1 MGVGGGF
8 NFVVF
13 RYVIDFFF
21 CGWVNYG
28 EGFVVDRFYKFIVDK
43 DLKELKREI
52 NVVIKY

>member
-1 MGVGGGF
+1 MWLLWGV

-28 EGFVVDRFYKFIVDK
+28 EGFVVDRIYKFIVDK

-52 NVVIKY
+52 IFVIKY